1 MITEI
6 LSSKDISKWNEGK
19 IQIAI
24 AHHAATGHGLNFKA
38 GGSTIIWFW
47 LTWSLE
53 FYQQVN
59 AGLERQEQKGIVV
72 IHHIASK
79 EIIDE

>member
-38 GGSTIIWFW
+38 GGSTIIWF
-47 LTWSLE
+47 
-53 FYQQVN
+53 
-59 AGLERQEQKGIVV
+59 
-72 IHHIASK
+72 
-79 EIIDE
+79 